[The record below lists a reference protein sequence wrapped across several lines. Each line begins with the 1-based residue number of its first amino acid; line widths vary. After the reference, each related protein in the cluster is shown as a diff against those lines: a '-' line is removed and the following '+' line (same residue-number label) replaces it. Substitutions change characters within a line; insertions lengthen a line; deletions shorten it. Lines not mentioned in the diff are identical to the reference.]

1 MDQRPDLPGLS
12 DASSEDAGAGNP
24 IPGAWGSLAILEKLG
39 EGSFGVVYRAYDP
52 SLQRQVALK
61 LLRVAPGPSHEL
73 LEEAK
78 RLARVRHAN
87 VLIVHGADL
96 RDGAV
101 GIWTELIAG
110 ATLEDYLAQ
119 NGPMGASEARAI
131 GLDLCRALAA
141 VHAHGLVHR
150 DLKASNVMR
159 EHGGRIVL
167 MDFGSVGIS
176 TTTSSDNIYGTPLTM
191 APEQLLGG
199 PVGPTADIFGL
210 GTLLYRLTSGQYPLE
225 ARSVPELV
233 EKHRAGA
240 AIPLRD
246 RRPDLPTDFVQVVD
260 RATQSDPDARFP
272 SAGAMERALSAS
284 TGTAAPVRRERAFE
298 VQIGKWFKMR
308 YMVAT
313 VSALVVTSV
322 LLVTRLTVS
331 RKAPPPERVESAHL
345 RDAGPRADAVSPVPA
360 PVVPPPGAQ
369 SPPPA
374 SVSSPPPPVTPAAQ
388 AVVPPPPAVE
398 APLTKGVTPP
408 PATTAATTSPPTETA
423 PARPAA
429 GQALLRVS
437 TEPPG
442 ATVSIDGHRQSRP
455 TNSSFPVGPGT
466 HRLAFEK
473 TGFYPQD
480 MEVADLGAGESRA
493 VGATLKPMSGA
504 GLGQLVLHI
513 KPTSKIFVD
522 GVMVSGAGGE
532 QTLKLAA
539 GARVVRAENALGQQS
554 WTETI
559 PPNGT
564 ATIDYDFAVALKA
577 AEQARAQG
585 SVKVVTSGHDGA
597 RVLMDGKD
605 TGLTTP
611 CTIEHLAPGDHSVS
625 VTLDGYTPDHPDI
638 TVTVRT
644 GATADVMFKLKK
656 HR

>member
-1 MDQRPDLPGLS
+1 VDQRPDLPGLS
-12 DASSEDAGAGNP
+12 DASSEDASAGNP

-504 GLGQLVLHI
+504 GSGQL
-513 KPTSKIFVD
+513 
-522 GVMVSGAGGE
+522 
-532 QTLKLAA
+532 
-539 GARVVRAENALGQQS
+539 
-554 WTETI
+554 
-559 PPNGT
+559 
-564 ATIDYDFAVALKA
+564 
-577 AEQARAQG
+577 EQARAQG

>member
-504 GLGQLVLHI
+504 GSGQL
-513 KPTSKIFVD
+513 
-522 GVMVSGAGGE
+522 
-532 QTLKLAA
+532 
-539 GARVVRAENALGQQS
+539 
-554 WTETI
+554 
-559 PPNGT
+559 
-564 ATIDYDFAVALKA
+564 
-577 AEQARAQG
+577 EQARAQG

>member
-110 ATLEDYLAQ
+110 TTLEDYLAQ

-504 GLGQLVLHI
+504 GSGQL
-513 KPTSKIFVD
+513 
-522 GVMVSGAGGE
+522 
-532 QTLKLAA
+532 
-539 GARVVRAENALGQQS
+539 
-554 WTETI
+554 
-559 PPNGT
+559 
-564 ATIDYDFAVALKA
+564 
-577 AEQARAQG
+577 EQARAQG

-644 GATADVMFKLKK
+644 GATADVKFKLKK
-656 HR
+656 HH

>member
-1 MDQRPDLPGLS
+1 VDQRPDLPGLS

-504 GLGQLVLHI
+504 GSGQL
-513 KPTSKIFVD
+513 
-522 GVMVSGAGGE
+522 
-532 QTLKLAA
+532 
-539 GARVVRAENALGQQS
+539 
-554 WTETI
+554 
-559 PPNGT
+559 
-564 ATIDYDFAVALKA
+564 
-577 AEQARAQG
+577 EQARAQG

-644 GATADVMFKLKK
+644 GATADVKFKLKK

>member
-504 GLGQLVLHI
+504 GSGQL
-513 KPTSKIFVD
+513 
-522 GVMVSGAGGE
+522 
-532 QTLKLAA
+532 
-539 GARVVRAENALGQQS
+539 
-554 WTETI
+554 
-559 PPNGT
+559 
-564 ATIDYDFAVALKA
+564 
-577 AEQARAQG
+577 EQARAQG
-585 SVKVVTSGHDGA
+585 SVKVVTSGQDGA

>member
-1 MDQRPDLPGLS
+1 VDQRPDLPGLS

-504 GLGQLVLHI
+504 GSGQL
-513 KPTSKIFVD
+513 
-522 GVMVSGAGGE
+522 
-532 QTLKLAA
+532 
-539 GARVVRAENALGQQS
+539 
-554 WTETI
+554 
-559 PPNGT
+559 
-564 ATIDYDFAVALKA
+564 
-577 AEQARAQG
+577 EQARAQG

-644 GATADVMFKLKK
+644 GATADVKFKLKK
-656 HR
+656 HH

>member
-1 MDQRPDLPGLS
+1 VDQRPDLPGLS

-504 GLGQLVLHI
+504 GSGQL
-513 KPTSKIFVD
+513 
-522 GVMVSGAGGE
+522 
-532 QTLKLAA
+532 
-539 GARVVRAENALGQQS
+539 
-554 WTETI
+554 
-559 PPNGT
+559 
-564 ATIDYDFAVALKA
+564 
-577 AEQARAQG
+577 EQARAQG

>member
-199 PVGPTADIFGL
+199 PVGPTADIFSL

-504 GLGQLVLHI
+504 GSGQL
-513 KPTSKIFVD
+513 
-522 GVMVSGAGGE
+522 
-532 QTLKLAA
+532 
-539 GARVVRAENALGQQS
+539 
-554 WTETI
+554 
-559 PPNGT
+559 
-564 ATIDYDFAVALKA
+564 
-577 AEQARAQG
+577 EQARAQG